1 MSHVIFVTAISSEVG
16 LQYLEQYHG
25 CYERII
31 GQYRSIT
38 PELQMWKERLGDKLI
53 LLRADLE
60 KAEAVDEMIKEMEKR
75 NLFPDTFLHLPALKY
90 ELIKFHKISRKRL
103 TAQLRVQVESAF
115 YILQALLPKMAK
127 KKYGRIAFVL
137 SSAVGETAPK
147 YLSDYVVAKYGLLG
161 LMKALSAEYA
171 DKGITFN
178 SVSPGMMETKLLSNT
193 PEVVLEKNAAE
204 NPLGRNIRISDIL
217 PVIYYF
223 LSEETEQITGQN
235 IRITGGR

>member
-1 MSHVIFVTAISSEVG
+1 
-16 LQYLEQYHG
+16 
-25 CYERII
+25 
-31 GQYRSIT
+31 
-38 PELQMWKERLGDKLI
+38 
-53 LLRADLE
+53 
-60 KAEAVDEMIKEMEKR
+60 MEKR

-90 ELIKFHKISRKRL
+90 ELIKFHKISRERL

-171 DKGITFN
+171 DKGITLN
-178 SVSPGMMETKLLSNT
+178 AVSPSMMETKLMSNT

>member
-1 MSHVIFVTAISSEVG
+1 
-16 LQYLEQYHG
+16 
-25 CYERII
+25 
-31 GQYRSIT
+31 
-38 PELQMWKERLGDKLI
+38 
-53 LLRADLE
+53 
-60 KAEAVDEMIKEMEKR
+60 
-75 NLFPDTFLHLPALKY
+75 
-90 ELIKFHKISRKRL
+90 
-103 TAQLRVQVESAF
+103 
-115 YILQALLPKMAK
+115 MAK

-161 LMKALSAEYA
+161 LMKALSAEDA
-171 DKGITFN
+171 DKGITLN
-178 SVSPGMMETKLLSNT
+178 AVSPSMMETKLMSNT